1 MSSSQNSVLA
11 SPLQIDF
18 SDEDIDDDDEEIE
31 NENDPFSPSSHPR
44 RSKRQISRTKYDEE
58 PLQPISRMRT
68 RRKNMADQGLPMSAP
83 NLMGPPNV
91 QSTPKTTAA
100 LRFRKR
106 YDMNDSPTFSPKKK
120 LDFDR

>member
-18 SDEDIDDDDEEIE
+18 SDEDIDDDGEIE
-31 NENDPFSPSSHPR
+31 NENDPYSPSHPR
-44 RSKRQISRTKYDEE
+44 RSKRRISRTGKYDEE
-58 PLQPISRMRT
+58 PLQPISRMRN
-68 RRKNMADQGLPMSAP
+68 RRNMADQGGLPMSAP
-83 NLMGPPNV
+83 NLMGPPNI

-106 YDMNDSPTFSPKKK
+106 YDINDSPTFSPKKK